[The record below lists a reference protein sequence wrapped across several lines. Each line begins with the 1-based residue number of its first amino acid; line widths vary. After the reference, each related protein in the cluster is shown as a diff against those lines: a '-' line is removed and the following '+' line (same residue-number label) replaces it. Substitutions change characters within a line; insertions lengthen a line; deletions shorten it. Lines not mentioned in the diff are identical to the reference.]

1 MGKANHF
8 DHVRVS
14 PLTVGRVLSL
24 ITHKRRRVRVKWSGA
39 FVMSAN
45 VIRDK
50 SIAEV
55 IADLRRVHECGYMF
69 TPLGMRRLVRAL
81 GKCGHRVKSQR

>member
-39 FVMSAN
+39 FVMSEA

-50 SIAEV
+50 SVAEV
-55 IADLRRVHECGYMF
+55 INGLQKLHECGYRF
-69 TPLGMRRLVRAL
+69 TPLGMRRLVRAFS
-81 GKCGHRVKSQR
+81 KCGHRIKLRR